1 MKCTNCRFDNPIGA
15 SYCRRCGGPLRR
27 KKAWIPS
34 WIFSAFSAVWA
45 KKWLIIGVVCAFA
58 LLLGGGW
65 GLIRFLQGP
74 DLVERKEGFHVFQD
88 NSQDINYFVTSD
100 GKISTFDPGD
110 SVSFRR
116 QTSNLKGTMDAIAFW
131 NWSMPDGYSLY
142 LRGKDGVISLSDSVT
157 YYCVAANAD
166 AVAYL
171 EDGYVYL
178 YKDGQRKRI
187 ASDACSIDCVS
198 PDGTAVGYSV
208 QQDDGNMCG
217 YYWNGSTVEL
227 GKNKQLFA
235 ISNGGKYIYYIR
247 NSSGSQSFYAQ
258 KGKDED
264 NRIKLGNT
272 LRNVYSNIDGEELL
286 YSDGEHVYILQKA
299 KEKTRIPI
307 NSEYASPCFSY
318 MTTKDTSDSSMLN
331 QSFFWIWSA
340 SAAKTFA
347 GHYYSSGAGF
357 FYLDDQ
363 FNVQMLSSKYE
374 DYYITEDNKNVFL
387 LDSQGAIKKL
397 DQKANSV
404 VLLEDEAES
413 FAATSDGS
421 KVFYLNS
428 VGELYCIKGSQ
439 KPKLICDDLDT
450 SKIGRW
456 NVFKG
461 KTLYYISDGELY
473 STTGDKGKKVGTF
486 DGEVTSLFCDDFFII
501 VQSKDGSDEH
511 YYFSTD
517 GKEFQKVY

>member
-34 WIFSAFSAVWA
+34 WISSAFSAVWA

-74 DLVERKEGFHVFQD
+74 DLVEQKEGFYLFND
-88 NSQDINYFVTSD
+88 YSQGVYYCATSN
-100 GKISTFDPGD
+100 GTLSRLDPGD
-110 SVSFRR
+110 SVSLWH
-116 QTSNLKGTMDAIAFW
+116 QTRNLKGTTNVISFED
-131 NWSMPDGYSLY
+131 STRPDKLSLY
-142 LRGKDGVISLSDSVT
+142 LCGKDGVISLSDSAT
-157 YYCVAANAD
+157 YYCTAANAD
-166 AVAYL
+166 VIAYL

-187 ASDACSIDCVS
+187 ASNAYSIDCVS

-208 QQDDGNMCG
+208 KLNDGNLCG

-227 GKNKQLFA
+227 GNNRQLFA

-247 NSSGSQSFYAQ
+247 NYSGSQSFYAQ
-258 KGKDED
+258 KGKNED
-264 NRIKLGNT
+264 DRIKLGNT
-272 LRNVYSNIDGEELL
+272 LRDAYININGEELL
-286 YSDGEHVYILQKA
+286 YSDGEHAYVLQKA
-299 KEKTRIPI
+299 KERTRISI
-307 NSEYASPCFSY
+307 DGVYAAPCFAAIF
-318 MTTKDTSDSSMLN
+318 TKDAPDSFNLYQDFS
-331 QSFFWIWSA
+331 WIGGV

-347 GHYYSSGAGF
+347 GHYYSFVGGI

-363 FNVQMLSSKYE
+363 MNAQWISSKSGSY
-374 DYYITEDNKNVFL
+374 DFTDDNKYVFL
-387 LDSQGAIKKL
+387 LDSLGTIQKL

-404 VLLEDEAES
+404 VLLEEEAES
-413 FAATSDGS
+413 FAVTSDGS
-421 KVFYLNS
+421 KVFYMDRL
-428 VGELYCIKGSQ
+428 GELYCIKGSR
-439 KPKLICDDLDT
+439 KPTLICDDMDA
-450 SKIGRW
+450 SEIGHW
-456 NVFKG
+456 DVFKG
-461 KTLYYISDGELY
+461 KTLYYMSDGELY
-473 STTGDKGKKVGTF
+473 STTGNKGKKVGSF
-486 DGEVTSLFCDDFFII
+486 DGDVISITCNDFFVI
-501 VQSKDGSDEH
+501 VRSKDGSDEH